1 MFWIIDGHNLI
12 PNIPGI
18 SLSDLD
24 DESKLIQ
31 WLLDH
36 TRAHQDVMDV
46 YFDQAPIGYPAS
58 KKFGRVTAHFIRTGK
73 TADQA
78 IIDRLQRLGHSA
90 RNITVVSS
98 DRQVQQNARVRQAK
112 VISSPEF
119 IRKLMTAD
127 KLEPETENMESKIS
141 AEEVEKWMNLFDPDR
156 PNKHE

>member
-36 TRAHQDVMDV
+36 TRTRQDVMDV

-58 KKFGRVTAHFIRTGK
+58 KKFGRVIAHFVRTGK

-78 IIDRLQRLGHSA
+78 IIDRLRLMGHSA

-98 DRQVQQNARVRQAK
+98 DRQVQRNARAQQAR

-119 IRKLMTAD
+119 VEKLITAD
-127 KLEPETENMESKIS
+127 KQEPETENMDSKIS
-141 AEEVEKWMNLFDPDR
+141 ADEVEKWMKLFDQDPSKK
-156 PNKHE
+156 PK